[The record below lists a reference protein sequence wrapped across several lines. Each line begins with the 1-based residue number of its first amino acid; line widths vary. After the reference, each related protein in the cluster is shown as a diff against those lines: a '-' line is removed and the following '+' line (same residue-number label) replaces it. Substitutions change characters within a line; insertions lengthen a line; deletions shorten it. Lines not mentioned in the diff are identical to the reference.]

1 MKENLPKKSKKPSI
15 VFVEREFSS
24 VITSEELLIHI
35 IRAYMMHL
43 YTIPP

>member
-1 MKENLPKKSKKPSI
+1 MKENLPKKTKKTSF

-24 VITSEELLIHI
+24 TITCEELLIHI
-35 IRAYMMHL
+35 IRAYMTHL